1 MDHRPIG
8 IFDSGLGGLTA
19 VIALRKLLPDEN
31 IIYFG
36 DTARMPYGTK
46 SVSALRKI
54 AGQDLELV
62 AEYGVKA
69 IIAACGTV
77 SSTAPETLAGFRIP
91 VFNVVDSPVKKI
103 ADTHDDAPIGIIAT
117 EASIR
122 SGFFADRLSAVCPGR
137 KIIALPCQDFV
148 RLIESGHTDSS
159 DQAVRECVR
168 DSLLPLKISGV
179 SSLLLGC
186 THFGFLSET
195 ISEYMGANVEL
206 ISASECAAESVCSY
220 LMKNSLSGGSG
231 EISFITSGDR
241 ELFIRLSSR
250 LLGYDTAPYTV
261 HIETPDE
268 TAEGNE
274 AP

>member
-1 MDHRPIG
+1 MDCRPIG

-46 SVSALRKI
+46 SVPTLRKI
-54 AGQDLELV
+54 AEQDLELV
-62 AEYGVKA
+62 AKRGVKA

-77 SSTAPETLAGFRIP
+77 SSTAPDILAGFRIP

-103 ADTHDDAPIGIIAT
+103 AGTHDGAPIGVIAT
-117 EASIR
+117 EASIG
-122 SGFFADRLSAVCPGR
+122 SGFFAGRLSDACPGR
-137 KIIALPCQDFV
+137 KIIAFPCQDFV
-148 RLIESGHTDSS
+148 GLIESGHTDSS
-159 DQAVRECVR
+159 DSAVRECVR
-168 DSLLPLKISGV
+168 ENLLPLKEAGV

-186 THFGFLSET
+186 THFGFLSDA

-206 ISASECAAESVCSY
+206 ISASECAAESVCNY
-220 LMKNSLSGGSG
+220 LMKNSLSGGNG

-241 ELFIRLSSR
+241 ELFIRLSSQ

-261 HIETPDE
+261 HAEIPDE
-268 TAEGNE
+268 AKEGDE

>member
-1 MDHRPIG
+1 MDCRPIG

-62 AEYGVKA
+62 AGHDVKA

-77 SSTAPETLAGFRIP
+77 SSTAPDILAGFRIP

-103 ADTHDDAPIGIIAT
+103 AGIHCDAPIGVIAT
-117 EASIR
+117 EASIG
-122 SGFFADRLSAVCPGR
+122 SGFFANRLSAVCPGR
-137 KIIALPCQDFV
+137 KIIARSCQDFV
-148 RLIESGHTDSS
+148 RLIENGHTDSS
-159 DQAVRECVR
+159 DPEVRECVR
-168 DSLLPLKISGV
+168 EKLLPLKEAGV

-186 THFGFLSET
+186 THFGFLSEA
-195 ISEYMGANVEL
+195 ISEYMGANAEL
-206 ISASECAAESVCSY
+206 ISASECAVESVCGY
-220 LMKNSLSGGSG
+220 LMRNSLSGGSG

-261 HIETPDE
+261 HAEIPDE
-268 TAEGNE
+268 TEEGCE
-274 AP
+274 AL

>member
-1 MDHRPIG
+1 MDCRPIG

-46 SVSALRKI
+46 SVPALRKI

-62 AEYGVKA
+62 AKRGVKA

-77 SSTAPETLAGFRIP
+77 SSTAPDILAGFRIP

-103 ADTHDDAPIGIIAT
+103 AGTHNDAAIGIIAT

-122 SGFFADRLSAVCPGR
+122 SGFFASRLSAVCPGR

-148 RLIESGHTDSS
+148 HLIESGHMDSS
-159 DQAVRECVR
+159 DSAVRKYVR
-168 DSLLPLKISGV
+168 ESLMPLRKAGV

-186 THFGFLSET
+186 THFGFLSEA
-195 ISEYMGANVEL
+195 IREYMGENVEL
-206 ISASECAAESVCSY
+206 ISASECAAESVCNY
-220 LMKNSLSGGSG
+220 LMKNSLSGGNG

-261 HIETPDE
+261 HAEIPDE
-268 TAEGNE
+268 TEEGYE
-274 AP
+274 AL